1 MEGQQTFFR
10 ELPALARPTVIAL
23 VGPNGSGKSSIAR
36 LLGFTNAR
44 AGDRRYRG
52 RLVVDNA
59 TSEIVFPLV
68 NADEIAKQI
77 KKHHP
82 DESWDNCN
90 ADAAKEAAQM
100 RRALSEA
107 MLDFGFETVGSHP
120 SKVEFLTELKARGY
134 VIVILF
140 VTTESADI
148 NVCRVEQRRRYGGH
162 DVPIDKVRNRYIR
175 TMSYFSDY
183 LEVSDLMVVY
193 DNSKDLSSDDG
204 QGPKLLLVKRG
215 PNVYFTEQGSKSPW
229 LSKALSNDS

>member
-10 ELPALARPTVIAL
+10 ELPALAMPTVIAL

-90 ADAAKEAAQM
+90 ADAAKEAFAVVKDAMAGSTQEV
-100 RRALSEA
+100 RGRIILATVKGDIHDIGKNIVKVLLENYGYDVIDLGKDVSPETIVETAIREDVKLVGLSALMTTTVVNMEETIRLLREKKPDCRIAVGGAVMTRDYSDRIGADCFGRDA
-107 MLDFGFETVGSHP
+107 MTTVRYAD
-120 SKVEFLTELKARGY
+120 ELCEKG
-134 VIVILF
+134 
-140 VTTESADI
+140 
-148 NVCRVEQRRRYGGH
+148 
-162 DVPIDKVRNRYIR
+162 
-175 TMSYFSDY
+175 
-183 LEVSDLMVVY
+183 
-193 DNSKDLSSDDG
+193 
-204 QGPKLLLVKRG
+204 LL
-215 PNVYFTEQGSKSPW
+215 
-229 LSKALSNDS
+229 